1 MKRKKKPKPKTET
14 KKLFLPPLSQT
25 AQMRNFLLQMPVPA
39 LLSSLETTVNI
50 LTEKGIEIKDWEDKE
65 RCLVQF
71 RQLGGK
77 CYFFAQR
84 KER

>member
-1 MKRKKKPKPKTET
+1 MKRKKPKKED

-50 LTEKGIEIKDWEDKE
+50 LTEKGIEIKDWEE
-65 RCLVQF
+65 SATSSHS
-71 RQLGGK
+71 GK
-77 CYFFAQR
+77 RGKTHGQGR
-84 KER
+84 KRG

>member
-1 MKRKKKPKPKTET
+1 MKRNKKPKTEN
-14 KKLFLPPLSQT
+14 KFLPPLSQT